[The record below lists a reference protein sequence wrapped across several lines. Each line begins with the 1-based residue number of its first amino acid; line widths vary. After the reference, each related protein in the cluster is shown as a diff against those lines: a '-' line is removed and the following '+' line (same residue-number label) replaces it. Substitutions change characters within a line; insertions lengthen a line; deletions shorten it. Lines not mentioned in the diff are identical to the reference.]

1 MKEENTSD
9 SIAKNNDKYILHSV
23 ENALSIMDLFF
34 AYEELSP
41 SDVTRY
47 LGINRSTAFRFL
59 VTLERCGYISK
70 GENAKYRLSAKVS
83 TLGQIAHNRME
94 PVSYTHLDVYKRQ
107 MLPIPGMQPARL
119 I

>member
-41 SDVTRY
+41 SDVTV
-47 LGINRSTAFRFL
+47 IWESI
-59 VTLERCGYISK
+59 E
-70 GENAKYRLSAKVS
+70 
-83 TLGQIAHNRME
+83 
-94 PVSYTHLDVYKRQ
+94 
-107 MLPIPGMQPARL
+107 ARL
-119 I
+119 FVFSLL

>member
-41 SDVTRY
+41 SDVTR
-47 LGINRSTAFRFL
+47 
-59 VTLERCGYISK
+59 
-70 GENAKYRLSAKVS
+70 
-83 TLGQIAHNRME
+83 
-94 PVSYTHLDVYKRQ
+94 
-107 MLPIPGMQPARL
+107 
-119 I
+119 